1 MKNIIG
7 KCTAWYGNLK
17 LQSKFT
23 IALLL
28 IVCVPAILVSVFF
41 YTRLYD
47 MVVSDTIRR
56 EQDSSA
62 KTAPLIDDTVDE
74 VLDAASQ
81 VTSLDFYRTLFH
93 MPVNKSF
100 SFLAESDDARLF
112 QEQVQ
117 DIIDNTVLTSV
128 RIYVDWPN
136 KSSAL
141 FQSEATGKIFA
152 PLIES
157 RTYWRGL
164 LSTGVKELFCPPIYL
179 GNQEKKLYGDE
190 AYIRQTTML
199 YQEVSI
205 NVCVAF
211 YYSSDYYEK
220 ILSDNL
226 ALDGSVSYII
236 NERNNIVASSDSSLA
251 GIYWLDYDTIQDSF
265 MSSNNFIERT
275 ILDSKVYAG
284 FYSITRPQWF
294 MVTVLPSMPLIEQ
307 SNQMMSRFLLIY
319 LGFLILAFIF
329 ANLLS
334 HSITNRLSSVIHQM
348 KKVRQ
353 GPPVPM
359 ESAKEHDEVGELIDT
374 YNYMTL
380 KMNQLMD
387 KQAQAAEDLRIAE
400 FNSLQAQ
407 INPHFLYNTMDMIN
421 WLAVQGRTSEISNA
435 VQNLSRFYKLTLSRK
450 KSISTIAQEEEHV
463 SIYVNLQNMRYHNSI
478 QFISDI
484 PDELM
489 EYTIPKLTLQPVVE
503 NAILHGILEKD
514 NKEGTIVLTAWM
526 EDQDIVLLIS
536 DDGVGI
542 PPDKMPTILS
552 GTGQSS
558 SGGTNIAIYNTHRRL
573 QLLYGEDY
581 GLSYTSEP
589 GKGTEV
595 LLRIPALKGDIS
607 YDARNI
613 AL

>member
-1 MKNIIG
+1 MKNLIG
-7 KCTAWYGNLK
+7 KCSQWYGNLK

-23 IALLL
+23 LALML
-28 IVCVPAILVSVFF
+28 IVCVPAVLVCAFF

-47 MVVSDTIRR
+47 MVVSDTIRQ

-62 KTAPLIDDTVDE
+62 KTAPLIDDTVEE
-74 VLDAASQ
+74 VLNAAAQ

-100 SFLAESDDARLF
+100 SFIAESDDATEF
-112 QEQVQ
+112 QKQVQ
-117 DIIDNTVLTSV
+117 DIIENTVLTGV

-141 FQSEATGKIFA
+141 FQSEATGGIFA
-152 PLIES
+152 PLIEA
-157 RTYWRGL
+157 RTYWRGI
-164 LSTGVKELFCPPIYL
+164 LSTGVTELFCPPIYL
-179 GNQEKKLYGDE
+179 GNSERKLYGDE
-190 AYIRQTTML
+190 AYMRQTTML
-199 YQEVSI
+199 YQGVSVK
-205 NVCVAF
+205 VCLAF

-236 NERNNIVASSDSSLA
+236 NERNNIVASSNSSLA
-251 GIYWLDYDTIQDSF
+251 GIYWLDYDAIQDSF
-265 MSSNNFIERT
+265 MSSNNFIERN
-275 ILDSKVYAG
+275 ILDNKIYAG

-294 MVTVLPSMPLIEQ
+294 MVTVLPSRPLIQQ
-307 SNQMMSRFLLIY
+307 SNRIMSRFLMIY
-319 LGFLILAFIF
+319 MSFLILAFIF
-329 ANLLS
+329 ANMLS
-334 HSITNRLSSVIHQM
+334 RSITNRISSVIHQM

-359 ESAKEHDEVGELIDT
+359 ESPREHDEIGELIDT
-374 YNYMTL
+374 YNYMTR

-463 SIYVNLQNMRYHNSI
+463 SIYVSLQNMRYHDSI

-514 NKEGTIVLTAWM
+514 TKEGTIVLTGWM
-526 EDQDIVLLIS
+526 EEQDIVLLIS

-542 PPDKMPTILS
+542 PPEKMPTILS

-558 SGGTNIAIYNTHRRL
+558 SCGTNIAIYNTHRRL
-573 QLLYGEDY
+573 QLLYGENY

-607 YDARNI
+607 NDTRNI

>member
-1 MKNIIG
+1 MKSLLQ
-7 KCTAWYGNLK
+7 KCMNWYGNLK

-23 IALLL
+23 MALLL
-28 IVCVPAILVSVFF
+28 IVCVPAIFISVFF

-62 KTAPLIDDTVDE
+62 KTAPLIEDTVQE

-93 MPVNKSF
+93 MPVNRPF
-100 SFLAESDDARLF
+100 SFLAESEEAKTF
-112 QEQVQ
+112 KNEVQ
-117 DIIDNTVLTSV
+117 DIIDHTVLTGL
-128 RIYVDWPN
+128 RIYIDWPN
-136 KSSAL
+136 SSSSL
-141 FQSEATGKIFA
+141 FQNETTKDIFA
-152 PLIES
+152 PLIDAN
-157 RTYWRGL
+157 TYWRGI
-164 LSTGVKELFCPPIYL
+164 LSTGVTELFCPSLYL
-179 GNQEKKLYGDE
+179 GASERAEYGDL

-199 YQEVSI
+199 YQGVSVK
-205 NVCVAF
+205 VCLAF
-211 YYSSDYYEK
+211 YYSSDYFEK

-236 NERNNIVASSDSSLA
+236 NERNNIVASSDASLS
-251 GIYWLDYDTIQDSF
+251 GIYWLDYETIQDSF

-284 FYSITRPQWF
+284 FYSITRPKWF
-294 MVTVLPSMPLIEQ
+294 MVTVLPSKPLIEQ
-307 SNQMMSRFLLIY
+307 SNRIMSRFLLVY
-319 LGFLILAFIF
+319 LGFLILAFLI

-334 HSITNRLSSVIHQM
+334 HSITNRISSVIHQM

-359 ESAKEHDEVGELIDT
+359 ESPKEHDEVGELIDT
-374 YNYMTL
+374 YNYMTR

-421 WLAVQGRTSEISNA
+421 WLAVQGRTSEISDA

-463 SIYVNLQNMRYHNSI
+463 SIYVNLQNMRYHDSI

-514 NKEGTIVLTAWM
+514 NKEGTIVLTGWM
-526 EDQDIVLLIS
+526 EEQDIVLLIS

-542 PPDKMPTILS
+542 PPEKMPTILS

-595 LLRIPALKGDIS
+595 LLRIPALKGDTS

-613 AL
+613 TL